1 MFAYNETVEN
11 LIKREIDNGN
21 IVGASMLVIH
31 KNREIYHNTFGYADK
46 ENKVLMKRDTIFRM
60 FSMTKPITAVAA
72 MILAER
78 GEIDLL
84 DPVSKYFQE
93 YKNQLVY
100 NDNNDLEPAKREIT
114 ISDLLNMTSGIPYPD
129 DTKSGKELG
138 DMLRGFIKKREM
150 GERVTTQD
158 YVRAIGKIPLLF
170 QPGEKWSY
178 GFSADILGGIIE
190 IVSNKKFSEFLRDEI
205 FLPLGM
211 KDTGFFVPKEKRD
224 RFAAIYRFDENEK
237 FLKPFKESFLG
248 EYYGEDVAFESGGAG
263 LVSTLYDY
271 SKFAMMMINKGKYNG
286 VRILGR
292 KTIEFMIK
300 DKLTDKQKVDFTWDS
315 IKGYGYGCLMR
326 ILINQGEA
334 GTNASL
340 GEFGWDG
347 WTGNYIIMDP
357 KEELIF
363 MYFIQRCDSGVTPV
377 VRKLRMA
384 TYAAIE

>member
-60 FSMTKPITAVAA
+60 FSMTKPITAVAT

-150 GERVTTQD
+150 GESVTTQD

-263 LVSTLYDY
+263 LVSTLDDY